1 MSLTREQILKPVE
14 IPKQEIYIPE
24 IGGTVWVKGMS
35 AADRS
40 RFEKEF
46 QTSSGQSSKRK
57 LSQIRERLVI
67 ACVCNEEGSPILT
80 VKDVE
85 ALGKQSIQII
95 ERIVNVAQKLCGMSS
110 EDVEQLAG
118 NSEETAEDS

>member
-1 MSLTREQILKPVE
+1 M
-14 IPKQEIYIPE
+14 
-24 IGGTVWVKGMS
+24 KGMS

>member
-1 MSLTREQILKPVE
+1 M
-14 IPKQEIYIPE
+14 
-24 IGGTVWVKGMS
+24 
-35 AADRS
+35 
-40 RFEKEF
+40 
-46 QTSSGQSSKRK
+46 
-57 LSQIRERLVI
+57 
-67 ACVCNEEGSPILT
+67 
-80 VKDVE
+80 KDVE

>member
-1 MSLTREQILKPVE
+1 M
-14 IPKQEIYIPE
+14 
-24 IGGTVWVKGMS
+24 KGMS

-67 ACVCNEEGSPILT
+67 ACVCNEEGAPILT

>member
-67 ACVCNEEGSPILT
+67 ACVCNEEGGPILT